1 MTTLAAHGV
10 SIDVPAGWEAE
21 LSAQPDPSTLDQTVD
36 PLPAPLVVLHTANFS
51 LPAERDDYG
60 TGAVETMGRNGI
72 FAALVE
78 FGAASVGTMLFAAEG
93 VPGRLAPD
101 DFRSDQLNVA
111 VPGHAGLQHFF
122 HAGPRAFCLYVVIG
136 SHSRRGVLVPEFNRV
151 LSGLS
156 IA

>member
-1 MTTLAAHGV
+1 M

-21 LSAQPDPSTLDQTVD
+21 LSTPPDPSTLDRAVD
-36 PLPAPLVVLHTANFS
+36 PLSAPLVVLHTANFS

-60 TGAVETMGRNGI
+60 AGAVETMGRNGI

-93 VPGRLAPD
+93 VPGRLAPE
-101 DFRSDQLNVA
+101 DFGSDQLNVS

-122 HAGPRAFCLYVVIG
+122 HAGARAFCLYAVVG

-151 LSGLS
+151 LSGLR
-156 IA
+156 ID

>member
-10 SIDVPAGWEAE
+10 SINVPAGWEAE
-21 LSAQPDPSTLDQTVD
+21 LSTQPDPSTLDETVD

-60 TGAVETMGRNGI
+60 AGAVETMGRNGI

-78 FGAASVGTMLFAAEG
+78 FSAASVGTMLFAAEG
-93 VPGRLAPD
+93 VPVRLAPD
-101 DFRSDQLNVA
+101 DFGPDQLNVS

-122 HAGPRAFCLYVVIG
+122 HEGARAFCLYVVIG

-151 LSGLS
+151 LSGLT